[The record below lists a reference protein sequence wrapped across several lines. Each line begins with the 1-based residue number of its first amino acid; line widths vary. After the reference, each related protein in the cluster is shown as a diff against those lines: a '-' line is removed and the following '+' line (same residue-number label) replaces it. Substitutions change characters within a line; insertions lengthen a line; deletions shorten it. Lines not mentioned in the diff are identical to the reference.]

1 MERIVNQA
9 DENFLIEEPVA
20 QRLASKMAMRKY
32 LKGRSRMKGGERERG
47 REQEWKKVINS

>member
-32 LKGRSRMKGGERERG
+32 LKGRSRMKGRERERG